1 MIYETLEIL
10 MEQIT
15 TYLGTKPNDD
25 SILLLENSAKIDDAT
40 ISKIKD
46 RVIVTLLN
54 LEEETTLK
62 NIPNTQFKNGKT
74 IYKNKP
80 VNLNLYVLF
89 AANRTTYEKS
99 LISISNIIAFFQSKK
114 VFTQTNTPFSSSN
127 SAFDDL
133 KEFKFVVDLYTP
145 TFEQL
150 NYIWGTLGGKSVPSV
165 LYKVSILHI
174 ENNSIQDIGTPITQ
188 VQATLKDSRL

>member
-1 MIYETLEIL
+1 

-25 SILLLENSAKIDDAT
+25 SVLLLENSAKLDDT
-40 ISKIKD
+40 TLTKIKD
-46 RVIVTLLN
+46 RVVVTLLN

-62 NIPNTQFKNGKT
+62 NIPNTEFKNGKT

-89 AANRTTYEKS
+89 AANRTMYEKS

-114 VFTQTNTPFSSSN
+114 VFTQTNTPFSSGN

-174 ENNSIQDIGTPITQ
+174 ENDIIQDIGTPISQ
-188 VQATLKDSRL
+188 VQATLKDTKQ